1 MGTGSQVHDMS
12 YYQKCMVGGILS
24 CGITHAIVCPLD
36 IVKCRMQANPGL
48 YSGVGDGFKKINAA
62 EGFKGFTLG
71 WLPTLVGYS
80 MQGFGKFG
88 FYEIFKD
95 VYRGMAGENEPKYR
109 TVGFAVSSACAE
121 VIADVLLCPSEAVKV
136 RMQTAAEG
144 TFPKGGIAGYQKI
157 AAEEGNAGF
166 YKGIKP
172 LWGRQVPYTIV
183 KFVAFEKIVQYFYSN
198 VFTKPKNE
206 YNKATQL
213 MITSM
218 SGYIAGVFCAV
229 VSHPADTMVSIMN
242 KTGQS
247 AGEIYKD
254 VGFNG
259 LWKGLGTRIF
269 MVGTL
274 TCLQWVIYDS
284 FKVWCGLAT
293 TGGK

>member
-1 MGTGSQVHDMS
+1 MSDVHDMA

-24 CGITHAIVCPLD
+24 CGITHALVTPLD
-36 IVKCRMQANPGL
+36 IVKCRMQANPGM
-48 YSGVGDGFKKINAA
+48 YSGVGDGFRQIKAQKGLA
-62 EGFKGFTLG
+62 GFTLG

-80 MQGFGKFG
+80 AQGFGKFG

-95 VYRGMAGENEPKYR
+95 VYRTAAGENEPKYR

-121 VIADVLLCPSEAVKV
+121 VIADVLLCPWEATKV

-144 TFPKGGIAGYQKI
+144 SFTTSGVAAFNQIRSQEGTAGL
-157 AAEEGNAGF
+157 
-166 YKGIKP
+166 YKGLKP

-198 VFTKPKNE
+198 VFTKPKSE
-206 YNKATQL
+206 YGKSTQL
-213 MITSM
+213 MITFM

-274 TCLQWVIYDS
+274 TCMQWVIYDS

>member
-1 MGTGSQVHDMS
+1 MS

-24 CGITHAIVCPLD
+24 CGITHTIVCPLD
-36 IVKCRMQANPGL
+36 IVKCRMQANPGM
-48 YSGVGDGFKKINAA
+48 YSGVGDGFAKIKASQ
-62 EGFKGFTLG
+62 GLGGFTLG

-80 MQGFGKFG
+80 AQGFGKFG

-95 VYRGMAGENEPKYR
+95 VYRTAAGDNEPKYR
-109 TVGFAVSSACAE
+109 TVGFALSSACAE
-121 VIADVLLCPSEAVKV
+121 IIADVLLCPWEATKV
-136 RMQTAAEG
+136 RMQTSAEG
-144 TFPKGGIAGYQKI
+144 TFPTNGVTAFNQIKSTEGTAGL
-157 AAEEGNAGF
+157 

-172 LWGRQVPYTIV
+172 LWMRQVPYTIV
-183 KFVAFEKIVQYFYSN
+183 KFVAFEKIVAKFYAD
-198 VFTKPKNE
+198 VFTKPKSE
-206 YNKATQL
+206 YSKGTQL
-213 MITSM
+213 MVTFM

-274 TCLQWVIYDS
+274 TCMQWVIYDS

>member
-1 MGTGSQVHDMS
+1 
-12 YYQKCMVGGILS
+12 
-24 CGITHAIVCPLD
+24 
-36 IVKCRMQANPGL
+36 MQANPGL
-48 YSGVGDGFKKINAA
+48 YKSVGDGFSKIKAA

-80 MQGFGKFG
+80 AQGFGKFG

-95 VYRGMAGENEPKYR
+95 VYAAAAGENAAKYK
-109 TVGFAVSSACAE
+109 TVGWAVSSACAE
-121 VIADVLLCPSEAVKV
+121 FIADVLLCPWEALKV
-136 RMQTAAEG
+136 RMQTSDPGAFPKNAVEGFNKINNAEG
-144 TFPKGGIAGYQKI
+144 I
-157 AAEEGNAGF
+157 NGF
-166 YKGIKP
+166 YRGIKP
-172 LWGRQVPYTIV
+172 LWGRQIPYTIV
-183 KFVAFEKIVQYFYSN
+183 KFVAFEKFVQLFYSK
-198 VFTKPKNE
+198 VFTQPKDS
-206 YNKATQL
+206 YGKGTQL
-213 MITSM
+213 MVTFM
-218 SGYIAGVFCAV
+218 SGYSAGVFCAI

-269 MVGTL
+269 MIGTL
-274 TCLQWVIYDS
+274 TCMQWVIYDS